1 MSEDKRNPTLVNQP
15 RRRLLQ
21 VVGAAG
27 AASALGM
34 PSVAFGQASTRTVK
48 IGMIQPMTGMFAYN
62 GAQGMV
68 GAKMA
73 ADEINAA
80 GGIRS
85 MGGAK
90 LEAAKKAGDKGTPE
104 QKAIVAAN
112 QLGDRATLKIDS
124 YIPLTMA
131 AIYLAMLLYFKGIG
145 GYRAV
150 KLEEQT

>member
-21 VVGAAG
+21 VVGATG

-34 PSVAFGQASTRTVK
+34 PSVSFGQATTRTVK

-73 ADEINAA
+73 A
-80 GGIRS
+80 IRS
-85 MGGAK
+85 NFGSNASRPGVTTAQSVT
-90 LEAAKKAGDKGTPE
+90 GTMRWLRRP
-104 QKAIVAAN
+104 
-112 QLGDRATLKIDS
+112 
-124 YIPLTMA
+124 
-131 AIYLAMLLYFKGIG
+131 
-145 GYRAV
+145 
-150 KLEEQT
+150 